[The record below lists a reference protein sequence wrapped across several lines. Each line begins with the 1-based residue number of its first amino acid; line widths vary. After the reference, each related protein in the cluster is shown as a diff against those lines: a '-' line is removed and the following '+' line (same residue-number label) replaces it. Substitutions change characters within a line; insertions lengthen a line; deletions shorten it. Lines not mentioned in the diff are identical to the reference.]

1 MKKKNNSWI
10 AAGLFT
16 IATGI
21 ATIYS
26 LLEYRESVL
35 IMGITSLLL
44 LLSAFWLF
52 TSISRLL
59 KKEPEV
65 SVGQEQRERMNY
77 EGMKLQGEELIR
89 LMNTFGKGTYAY
101 SKRSAEN
108 LQAILEFTI
117 QTQTSN
123 ERLLSDLIQNQTKTA
138 KFQVKYGQEDTA
150 KLIQTFAEQC
160 RQLNDNLIKCA
171 DKIENQKIEIA
182 AQQPDINVAGSLN
195 DLSLEL
201 AHINTSIQA
210 LQLQL
215 ATVSQPSI
223 VYAQNP
229 QTPMPS
235 LQDAAEK
242 TTVPENMFHV
252 DEPSTTDIPSA
263 IEEVPEQKDTILS
276 EEAEATDIE
285 ESVVIE
291 ETADAEEPLV
301 IEEAADTE
309 ELVVVEEIADM
320 EETADMEE
328 PVSTE
333 EVVDTELPANV
344 IEFTASEQTDS
355 TEENKDIAESE
366 IVSPLS
372 ESEEVEET
380 DSVEEAVAEE
390 PVITPPS
397 DNPNKQLSADE
408 IAALFASL
416 G

>member
-123 ERLLSDLIQNQTKTA
+123 ERLLNDLIQNQTKTA
-138 KFQVKYGQEDTA
+138 KFQVKYRQEDTA
-150 KLIQTFAEQC
+150 KLIQNFTEQC
-160 RQLNDNLIKCA
+160 RQLNDNLILCV
-171 DKIENQKIEIA
+171 DKIENQKVEITS
-182 AQQPDINVAGSLN
+182 QQPDAAVSSSLN
-195 DLSLEL
+195 DLSMEL

-215 ATVSQPSI
+215 ATAAQPSV
-223 VYAQNP
+223 VYAAAP
-229 QTPMPS
+229 QVPVTP
-235 LQDAAEK
+235 
-242 TTVPENMFHV
+242 VPETSSMEIPAMEAFNAP
-252 DEPSTTDIPSA
+252 EPEKEDIAADMTDTDIA
-263 IEEVPEQKDTILS
+263 DTVTETLAEPEPAAS
-276 EEAEATDIE
+276 EEILDTE
-285 ESVVIE
+285 EPVI
-291 ETADAEEPLV
+291 AEEPV
-301 IEEAADTE
+301 AA
-309 ELVVVEEIADM
+309 
-320 EETADMEE
+320 EE
-328 PVSTE
+328 PIAAE
-333 EVVDTELPANV
+333 EPAEMERPSNV
-344 IEFTASEQTDS
+344 IEFTTGEPAIEENEIIAEEESTPQASEP
-355 TEENKDIAESE
+355 EEA
-366 IVSPLS
+366 
-372 ESEEVEET
+372 
-380 DSVEEAVAEE
+380 AVAEE
-390 PVITPPS
+390 AAIPEPPVIVPPS

>member
-1 MKKKNNSWI
+1 MKKKKNNTWI

-21 ATIYS
+21 ATIYT

-59 KKEPEV
+59 KKEPEK
-65 SVGQEQRERMNY
+65 SVGEEQRERMNY

-108 LQAILEFTI
+108 LQAILEFSI

-123 ERLLSDLIQNQTKTA
+123 ERLLNDLIQNQTKTA

-150 KLIQTFAEQC
+150 KLIQTFADQC
-160 RQLNDNLIKCA
+160 RQLNDNLMKCV
-171 DKIENQKIEIA
+171 DKIENQKVEITS
-182 AQQPDINVAGSLN
+182 QQPDMDVSGSLN
-195 DLSLEL
+195 DLTLEL

-215 ATVSQPSI
+215 ATASQPS
-223 VYAQNP
+223 VMYVQNP
-229 QTPMPS
+229 QAPVPPVQESASS
-235 LQDAAEK
+235 LSSAADTAM
-242 TTVPENMFHV
+242 TTELPVEEAPVNMEDDFMAE
-252 DEPSTTDIPSA
+252 DPSA
-263 IEEVPEQKDTILS
+263 VEEMPEPEETSLS
-276 EEAEATDIE
+276 EEITNEIE
-285 ESVVIE
+285 SIV
-291 ETADAEEPLV
+291 A
-301 IEEAADTE
+301 EEAA
-309 ELVVVEEIADM
+309 
-320 EETADMEE
+320 E
-328 PVSTE
+328 P
-333 EVVDTELPANV
+333 ELPSNV
-344 IEFTASEQTDS
+344 IEFTAAEQTDS
-355 TEENKDIAESE
+355 IEESEDIAESE
-366 IVSPLS
+366 SVSQLS
-372 ESEEVEET
+372 EP
-380 DSVEEAVAEE
+380 EEAASTQEAAPAEA
-390 PVITPPS
+390 PVIIPPS

>member
-1 MKKKNNSWI
+1 MKKKKNNTWI

-21 ATIYS
+21 ATIYT

-59 KKEPEV
+59 KKEPEK
-65 SVGQEQRERMNY
+65 SVGEEQRERMNY

-108 LQAILEFTI
+108 LQAILEFSI

-123 ERLLSDLIQNQTKTA
+123 ERLLNDLIQNQTKTA

-150 KLIQTFAEQC
+150 KLIQTFADQC
-160 RQLNDNLIKCA
+160 RQLNDNLMKCV
-171 DKIENQKIEIA
+171 DKIENQKVEITS
-182 AQQPDINVAGSLN
+182 QQPDMDVSGSLN
-195 DLSLEL
+195 DLTLEL

-215 ATVSQPSI
+215 ATASQPS
-223 VYAQNP
+223 VMYVQNP
-229 QTPMPS
+229 QVPVAPVQESASSLSSAADTAMTTELPVEETPVNME
-235 LQDAAEK
+235 DDFMAE
-242 TTVPENMFHV
+242 N
-252 DEPSTTDIPSA
+252 PSA
-263 IEEVPEQKDTILS
+263 VEEMPEPEETILS
-276 EEAEATDIE
+276 EEIANEIE
-285 ESVVIE
+285 SIV
-291 ETADAEEPLV
+291 A
-301 IEEAADTE
+301 EEAA
-309 ELVVVEEIADM
+309 
-320 EETADMEE
+320 E
-328 PVSTE
+328 P
-333 EVVDTELPANV
+333 ELPSNV
-344 IEFTASEQTDS
+344 IEFTAAEQTDS
-355 TEENKDIAESE
+355 IEESEDIAESE
-366 IVSPLS
+366 SVSQLS
-372 ESEEVEET
+372 EP
-380 DSVEEAVAEE
+380 EEAASTQEAAPAEV

>member
-160 RQLNDNLIKCA
+160 RQLNDNLIKCV

-223 VYAQNP
+223 VYAQSP

-235 LQDAAEK
+235 VQDTAEK
-242 TTVPENMFHV
+242 TMESENMFHA
-252 DEPSTTDIPSA
+252 DEPSITEIPSS
-263 IEEVPEQKDTILS
+263 IEEVPEQTNTILS
-276 EEAEATDIE
+276 EETADIE
-285 ESVVIE
+285 ESVAIE
-291 ETADAEEPLV
+291 ETADTEEPLV
-301 IEEAADTE
+301 IEDTADTE
-309 ELVVVEEIADM
+309 EPVVV

-328 PVSTE
+328 PVGTE
-333 EVVDTELPANV
+333 KAADTELPSNV
-344 IEFTASEQTDS
+344 IEFTASEQTDF
-355 TEENKDIAESE
+355 TEENRDIAESE

-372 ESEEVEET
+372 ESEE
-380 DSVEEAVAEE
+380 AAAEKP

>member
-1 MKKKNNSWI
+1 MKKKKNNTWI

-21 ATIYS
+21 ATIYT

-59 KKEPEV
+59 KKEPEK
-65 SVGQEQRERMNY
+65 SVGEEQRERMNY

-108 LQAILEFTI
+108 LQAILEFSI

-123 ERLLSDLIQNQTKTA
+123 ERLLNDLIQNQTKTA

-150 KLIQTFAEQC
+150 KLIQTFADQC
-160 RQLNDNLIKCA
+160 RQLNDNLMKCV
-171 DKIENQKIEIA
+171 DKIENQKVEITS
-182 AQQPDINVAGSLN
+182 QQPDMDVSGSLN
-195 DLSLEL
+195 DLTLEL

-215 ATVSQPSI
+215 ATASQPS
-223 VYAQNP
+223 VMYVQNP
-229 QTPMPS
+229 QVPVAPVQESASSLSSAADTAMTTELPVEETPVNME
-235 LQDAAEK
+235 DDFMAE
-242 TTVPENMFHV
+242 N
-252 DEPSTTDIPSA
+252 PSA
-263 IEEVPEQKDTILS
+263 VEEMPEPEETILS
-276 EEAEATDIE
+276 EEIANEIE
-285 ESVVIE
+285 SIV
-291 ETADAEEPLV
+291 A
-301 IEEAADTE
+301 EEAA
-309 ELVVVEEIADM
+309 
-320 EETADMEE
+320 E
-328 PVSTE
+328 P
-333 EVVDTELPANV
+333 ELPSNV
-344 IEFTASEQTDS
+344 IEFTAAEQTDS
-355 TEENKDIAESE
+355 IEESE
-366 IVSPLS
+366 DITESESVSQLS
-372 ESEEVEET
+372 EP
-380 DSVEEAVAEE
+380 EEAASTQEAAPAEV

>member
-1 MKKKNNSWI
+1 MKKKKNNTWI

-52 TSISRLL
+52 TSISQLL
-59 KKEPEV
+59 KKEPEK

-108 LQAILEFTI
+108 LQAILEFSI

-123 ERLLSDLIQNQTKTA
+123 ERLLNDLIQNQTKTA

-150 KLIQTFAEQC
+150 KLIQTFADQC
-160 RQLNDNLIKCA
+160 RQLNDNLMKCV
-171 DKIENQKIEIA
+171 DKIENQKVEITS
-182 AQQPDINVAGSLN
+182 QQPDMDVSGSLN
-195 DLSLEL
+195 DLTLEL

-215 ATVSQPSI
+215 ATASQPS
-223 VYAQNP
+223 VMYVQNP
-229 QTPMPS
+229 QVPVAPVQESASTVS
-235 LQDAAEK
+235 SAADAAM
-242 TTVPENMFHV
+242 TTELPVEEAPVNMEDDFMVEDVTESADASHS
-252 DEPSTTDIPSA
+252 DESAISEIPSA
-263 IEEVPEQKDTILS
+263 VEEMPEPEETILS
-276 EEAEATDIE
+276 EEIANEL
-285 ESVVIE
+285 ESIV
-291 ETADAEEPLV
+291 A
-301 IEEAADTE
+301 EEAA
-309 ELVVVEEIADM
+309 
-320 EETADMEE
+320 E
-328 PVSTE
+328 P
-333 EVVDTELPANV
+333 ELPSNV
-344 IEFTASEQTDS
+344 IEFTAAEQTNS
-355 TEENKDIAESE
+355 IEESEDIAESE
-366 IVSPLS
+366 SVSQLS
-372 ESEEVEET
+372 EP
-380 DSVEEAVAEE
+380 EEAASTQEAAPAEA

>member
-1 MKKKNNSWI
+1 MKKKKNNTWI

-59 KKEPEV
+59 KKEPEI

-108 LQAILEFTI
+108 LQAILEFSI

-123 ERLLSDLIQNQTKTA
+123 ERLLNDLIQNQTKTA

-150 KLIQTFAEQC
+150 KLIQTFTEQC
-160 RQLNDNLIKCA
+160 RQLNDNLMKCV
-171 DKIENQKIEIA
+171 DKIENQKLEITS
-182 AQQPDINVAGSLN
+182 QQPDVNVSSSLN

-215 ATVSQPSI
+215 ATASQPS
-223 VYAQNP
+223 VMYVQNP
-229 QTPMPS
+229 QAPVSAVQESASPLSSTA
-235 LQDAAEK
+235 D
-242 TTVPENMFHV
+242 TVMTSELP
-252 DEPSTTDIPSA
+252 D
-263 IEEVPEQKDTILS
+263 
-276 EEAEATDIE
+276 EEAPVDM
-285 ESVVIE
+285 E
-291 ETADAEEPLV
+291 ETFTEED
-301 IEEAADTE
+301 AADTE
-309 ELVVVEEIADM
+309 DAFHPDETISAEIPSVAEVPAEQED
-320 EETADMEE
+320 T
-328 PVSTE
+328 TLFE
-333 EVVDTELPANV
+333 EVSNTVESIFAEEAAEPEAASNV
-344 IEFTASEQTDS
+344 IEFTASEQTVPMEE
-355 TEENKDIAESE
+355 TEDIIESE
-366 IVSPLS
+366 SASQLS
-372 ESEEVEET
+372 EPEEPA
-380 DSVEEAVAEE
+380 SIQEAALPED

>member
-108 LQAILEFTI
+108 LRAILEFTI

-123 ERLLSDLIQNQTKTA
+123 ERLLNDLIQNQTKTA
-138 KFQVKYGQEDTA
+138 KFQVKYRQEDTA
-150 KLIQTFAEQC
+150 KLIQNFTEQC
-160 RQLNDNLIKCA
+160 RQLNDNLILCV
-171 DKIENQKIEIA
+171 DKIENQKVEITS
-182 AQQPDINVAGSLN
+182 QQPDAAVSNSLN
-195 DLSLEL
+195 DLSMEL

-215 ATVSQPSI
+215 ATAAQPSV
-223 VYAQNP
+223 VYAPAP
-229 QTPMPS
+229 QVPVTP
-235 LQDAAEK
+235 
-242 TTVPENMFHV
+242 VPEA
-252 DEPSTTDIPSA
+252 ST
-263 IEEVPEQKDTILS
+263 EVPAMEDFKAPEPEIENISADMTDADITDALTEALS
-276 EEAEATDIE
+276 EPEPAASE
-285 ESVVIE
+285 EI
-291 ETADAEEPLV
+291 L
-301 IEEAADTE
+301 DTE
-309 ELVVVEEIADM
+309 EPVITEEPVVVEE
-320 EETADMEE
+320 
-328 PVSTE
+328 PV
-333 EVVDTELPANV
+333 
-344 IEFTASEQTDS
+344 
-355 TEENKDIAESE
+355 
-366 IVSPLS
+366 
-372 ESEEVEET
+372 
-380 DSVEEAVAEE
+380 VAEE
-390 PVITPPS
+390 PVIAEEPVATEEPVAAEEPVVAEEPAEMERPSNVIEFTTGEPAIAKSEVIAEEESIPQAPEPEEPAVVEEAAIPEPPVIVPPS